1 MIHFKVDIYKIFA
14 SIPSEE
20 KIKKENKNKV
30 ITTNMQENRKIFIC
44 LLIEFL
50 PCTHF

>member
-20 KIKKENKNKV
+20 KIKKK
-30 ITTNMQENRKIFIC
+30 KIKTKLSLQIC
-44 LLIEFL
+44 KRTGKSSFA
-50 PCTHF
+50 C